1 MKITTELCE
10 RIFTKFYADDEIR
23 QMAFSVIELIDDSK
37 EDLSKEIIDSVDSY
51 FEWEKDKWE
60 IVKKYSFDSNSP
72 LRFDDAVQH
81 FIDDLVEVI

>member
-1 MKITTELCE
+1 MKFTTDLCE

-37 EDLSKEIIDSVDSY
+37 EDLSKEIINSY
-51 FEWEKDKWE
+51 FEWEEDKWE